1 MIRHN
6 TSGAM
11 LQGRKSMVVILKV
24 GGQVAAAECIR
35 HAMAQ
40 QGLPWRLVHV
50 SSLNQARL
58 ALARE
63 RADLLLIHHQ
73 LPDGTALQ
81 ADLQLGDALRL
92 LSIEQGQE
100 ALAAQAPRDQLRV
113 LRAVIKDDDHERP
126 AYTLPSK
133 PL

>member
-1 MIRHN
+1 
-6 TSGAM
+6 
-11 LQGRKSMVVILKV
+11 MVVILKV

-73 LPDGTALQ
+73 LPDGTDVYKRQMRVWMASSGPRR
-81 ADLQLGDALRL
+81 QLCAG
-92 LSIEQGQE
+92 
-100 ALAAQAPRDQLRV
+100 
-113 LRAVIKDDDHERP
+113 
-126 AYTLPSK
+126 T
-133 PL
+133 